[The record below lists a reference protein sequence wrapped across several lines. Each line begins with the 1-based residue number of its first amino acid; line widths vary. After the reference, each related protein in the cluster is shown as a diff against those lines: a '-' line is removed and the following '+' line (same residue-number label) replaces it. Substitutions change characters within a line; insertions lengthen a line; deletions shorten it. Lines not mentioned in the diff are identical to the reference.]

1 MEKVQP
7 FKKLCRDNS
16 IAIGEKKRKKGK
28 NSEVALYLRQQFT
41 PKQL

>member
-16 IAIGEKKRKKGK
+16 IAIGEKKKKKKKERKK
-28 NSEVALYLRQQFT
+28 L
-41 PKQL
+41 